1 MSQVYTARR
10 RTAQD
15 HTQAAAPAAQ
25 ERQAAPGLG
34 ADAQAFGMGSR
45 LEELMQERMRQHFLD
60 HQIPEAEREADRLAS
75 AAQGARTP
83 EEVKTRMGERL
94 GADFSGVR
102 FHTDSGAF
110 RTAEDMGA
118 RAYATGRDIYF
129 GQGGFDPAVAAH
141 ELVHTVQQGQVESS
155 APTVSAPAGQV
166 QMLPKRLKAFGH
178 SVAQAAKTVGSG
190 IVQGAKTVGGGIAR
204 VAKAAGSGI
213 VQGAKT
219 VGSNIAQGARTV
231 GGGIARVAKAAGSG
245 IVQGAKTVG
254 SNIAQGART
263 VGGGIARVAKAAGS
277 GIAQGARAVGSSI
290 AQGARTVGSGAARA
304 AKAAGSSY
312 AQGMVN
318 LALTALKAGTGI
330 REFVGGKAGL
340 LKPSEDQ
347 RDQALAKAQQ
357 GDYSQFALLRKED
370 AQAMVDD
377 KKEEIRTRYL
387 PSLRQMRQADTK
399 EMLNPVTR
407 KAMSQ
412 LARDESLLDGQRQQI
427 REAGE
432 AMDQRMM
439 VNTMKKVSPVQR
451 AQLIQHY
458 QDMDDQ
464 KRLAR
469 EYERSRSGKTF
480 LGSEGDGTL
489 LGAVVAREQA
499 LANVKQRNTRSVG
512 EAQQLADSDIAR
524 AQNSGDA
531 LLRLMFIMQ
540 LGNFQRTDGSKDAK
554 TNRAWDQTMANAFSH
569 GGRTGFVFAGED
581 AKAAGG
587 TGTDAVF
594 DAVFGAQG
602 GAGAGVHVRAAGTH
616 HMKTPEVGKGM
627 AGYKEQG
634 GIGAALSS
642 KTDSSY
648 QHFGMDMG
656 IGGVGN
662 LGTAGEG
669 GQGQMINADGRSGH
683 MYIGRKMGT
692 ASHKGGLL
700 VGLESDSPYR
710 MNQTGHMHNAAA
722 QAEEGSSTGGLKVDI
737 QGNKYGG
744 RTVDLSGLSNKEMVA
759 TLAAFS
765 THFKSLRDTNEDA
778 YNALLEQISGK
789 RMDTASM
796 NALLDQMLAGRQNAA
811 LLAKLKQMRQS

>member
-15 HTQAAAPAAQ
+15 HTQAAAPASQ
-25 ERQAAPGLG
+25 GRQAAPGLG

-45 LEELMQERMRQHFLD
+45 LVELMQERMRQHFLD

-110 RTAEDMGA
+110 HTAEDMGA

-190 IVQGAKTVGGGIAR
+190 IVQGAK
-204 VAKAAGSGI
+204 
-213 VQGAKT
+213 
-219 VGSNIAQGARTV
+219 TV

-531 LLRLMFIMQ
+531 LLRLMFMMQ

>member
-15 HTQAAAPAAQ
+15 HTQAAAPASQ
-25 ERQAAPGLG
+25 GRQAAPGLG
-34 ADAQAFGMGSR
+34 ADAQASGMGSR

-110 RTAEDMGA
+110 HTAEDMGA

-190 IVQGAKTVGGGIAR
+190 IVQGAK
-204 VAKAAGSGI
+204 
-213 VQGAKT
+213 
-219 VGSNIAQGARTV
+219 
-231 GGGIARVAKAAGSG
+231 
-245 IVQGAKTVG
+245 
-254 SNIAQGART
+254 T

-531 LLRLMFIMQ
+531 LLRLMFMMQ

-765 THFKSLRDTNEDA
+765 THFKGLRDTNEAA

-811 LLAKLKQMRQS
+811 LLAKLKQMRQSYPA

>member
-25 ERQAAPGLG
+25 GRQAAPGLG

-102 FHTDSGAF
+102 F
-110 RTAEDMGA
+110 
-118 RAYATGRDIYF
+118 AYATGRDIYF

-190 IVQGAKTVGGGIAR
+190 IVQGAK
-204 VAKAAGSGI
+204 
-213 VQGAKT
+213 
-219 VGSNIAQGARTV
+219 
-231 GGGIARVAKAAGSG
+231 
-245 IVQGAKTVG
+245 
-254 SNIAQGART
+254 T

-531 LLRLMFIMQ
+531 LLRLMFMMQ

-765 THFKSLRDTNEDA
+765 THFKGLRDTNEDA

>member
-60 HQIPEAEREADRLAS
+60 HQIPEAEREADWLAS

-129 GQGGFDPAVAAH
+129 GHGGFDPAVAAH

-231 GGGIARVAKAAGSG
+231 GGGI
-245 IVQGAKTVG
+245 
-254 SNIAQGART
+254 
-263 VGGGIARVAKAAGS
+263 
-277 GIAQGARAVGSSI
+277 
-290 AQGARTVGSGAARA
+290 ARA

-531 LLRLMFIMQ
+531 LLRLMFMMQ

>member
-15 HTQAAAPAAQ
+15 HTQAAAPASQ
-25 ERQAAPGLG
+25 GRQAAPGLG
-34 ADAQAFGMGSR
+34 ADAQASGMGSR

-110 RTAEDMGA
+110 HTAEDMGA

-190 IVQGAKTVGGGIAR
+190 IVQGAKTVG
-204 VAKAAGSGI
+204 SGI
-213 VQGAKT
+213 E
-219 VGSNIAQGARTV
+219 
-231 GGGIARVAKAAGSG
+231 
-245 IVQGAKTVG
+245 
-254 SNIAQGART
+254 
-263 VGGGIARVAKAAGS
+263 RVAKAAGS

-412 LARDESLLDGQRQQI
+412 LARDESLLDGQRQQL

-531 LLRLMFIMQ
+531 LLRLMFMMQ

-616 HMKTPEVGKGM
+616 HMKTPKVGKGM

-811 LLAKLKQMRQS
+811 LLAKLKQMRQSYPA

>member
-15 HTQAAAPAAQ
+15 HTQAAAPASQ
-25 ERQAAPGLG
+25 GRQAAPGLG

-45 LEELMQERMRQHFLD
+45 LVELMQERMRQHFLD

-110 RTAEDMGA
+110 HTAEDMGA

-178 SVAQAAKTVGSG
+178 SAAQAAKTVGSG

-219 VGSNIAQGARTV
+219 VGS
-231 GGGIARVAKAAGSG
+231 
-245 IVQGAKTVG
+245 
-254 SNIAQGART
+254 
-263 VGGGIARVAKAAGS
+263 GIARVAKAAGS

-304 AKAAGSSY
+304 AKAAGSGI

-318 LALTALKAGTGI
+318 PSLTALKAGTGI

-340 LKPSEDQ
+340 LKPSEAQ

-357 GDYSQFALLRKED
+357 GDYSQFALLRKDD
-370 AQAMVDD
+370 AQAMVDA
-377 KKEEIRTRYL
+377 KKGQIL
-387 PSLRQMRQADTK
+387 ANGMPDPRQVSTA

-412 LARDESLLDGQRQQI
+412 LTRDQSLPAGQRQQL

-432 AMDQRMM
+432 TMDQRMM
-439 VNTMKKVSPVQR
+439 VDTMKKVSTVQR
-451 AQLIQHY
+451 TQLTQHY
-458 QDMDDQ
+458 QNMDDQ

-499 LANVKQRNTRSVG
+499 LANVKQGNTRSVG

-531 LLRLMFIMQ
+531 LLRLMFMMQ

-554 TNRAWDQTMANAFSH
+554 TNQAWDQTMANAFSH

-722 QAEEGSSTGGLKVDI
+722 QAEEGSSTGGLKADI

-744 RTVDLSGLSNKEMVA
+744 RTVDLSGLTNKEMVA
-759 TLAAFS
+759 TLNAFTS
-765 THFKSLRDTNEDA
+765 HFSRLRDEDEGA
-778 YNALLEQISGK
+778 YNDLLERISGK
-789 RMDTASM
+789 RMDADSM
-796 NALLDQMLAGRQNAA
+796 NALLGQMLAGEENEA
-811 LLAKLKQMRQS
+811 LLAKLKSMRRNYSA

>member
-25 ERQAAPGLG
+25 GRQAVPGLG
-34 ADAQAFGMGSR
+34 VDAQAFGMGSR

-110 RTAEDMGA
+110 HTAEDMGA

-178 SVAQAAKTVGSG
+178 SAAQAAKTVGSG

-213 VQGAKT
+213 V
-219 VGSNIAQGARTV
+219 
-231 GGGIARVAKAAGSG
+231 
-245 IVQGAKTVG
+245 
-254 SNIAQGART
+254 QGART

-304 AKAAGSSY
+304 AKAAGSGI

-318 LALTALKAGTGI
+318 PSLTTLKAGTGI

-340 LKPSEDQ
+340 LKPSEAQ

-357 GDYSQFALLRKED
+357 GDYSQFALLRKDD
-370 AQAMVDD
+370 AQAMVDA
-377 KKEEIRTRYL
+377 KKGQIL
-387 PSLRQMRQADTK
+387 ANGMPDPRQVSTA

-412 LARDESLLDGQRQQI
+412 LTRDQSLPAGQRQQL

-432 AMDQRMM
+432 TMDQRMM
-439 VNTMKKVSPVQR
+439 VDTMKKVSTVQR
-451 AQLIQHY
+451 TQLTQHY
-458 QDMDDQ
+458 QNMDDQ

-469 EYERSRSGKTF
+469 EYERSKSGKTF

-499 LANVKQRNTRSVG
+499 LANVKQGNTRSVG

-531 LLRLMFIMQ
+531 LLRLMFMMQ

-616 HMKTPEVGKGM
+616 HMKTPKVGKGM

>member
-15 HTQAAAPAAQ
+15 HTQAAAPASQ
-25 ERQAAPGLG
+25 GRQAAPGLG
-34 ADAQAFGMGSR
+34 ADAQASGMGSR

-178 SVAQAAKTVGSG
+178 SAAQAAKTVGSG
-190 IVQGAKTVGGGIAR
+190 IVQGAKTVGSGIAR

-219 VGSNIAQGARTV
+219 VGS
-231 GGGIARVAKAAGSG
+231 GIARA
-245 IVQGAKTVG
+245 
-254 SNIAQGART
+254 
-263 VGGGIARVAKAAGS
+263 AKAAGS

-304 AKAAGSSY
+304 AKAAGSGI

-318 LALTALKAGTGI
+318 PSLTALKAGTGI

-340 LKPSEDQ
+340 LKPSEAQ

-357 GDYSQFALLRKED
+357 GDYSQFALLRKDD
-370 AQAMVDD
+370 AQAMVDA
-377 KKEEIRTRYL
+377 KKGQIL
-387 PSLRQMRQADTK
+387 ANGMPDPRQVSTA

-412 LARDESLLDGQRQQI
+412 LTRDQSLPAGQRQQL

-432 AMDQRMM
+432 TMDQRMM
-439 VNTMKKVSPVQR
+439 VDTMKKVSTVQR
-451 AQLIQHY
+451 TQLTQHY
-458 QDMDDQ
+458 QNMDDQ

-469 EYERSRSGKTF
+469 EYERSKSGKTF

-499 LANVKQRNTRSVG
+499 LANVKQGNTRSVG

-531 LLRLMFIMQ
+531 LLRLMFMMQ

-554 TNRAWDQTMANAFSH
+554 TNQAWDQTMANAFSH

-765 THFKSLRDTNEDA
+765 THFKGLRDTNEDA

-789 RMDTASM
+789 RMNTASM
-796 NALLDQMLAGRQNAA
+796 NVLLDQMLAGRQNAA

>member
-25 ERQAAPGLG
+25 GRQAAPGLG
-34 ADAQAFGMGSR
+34 VDAQAFGMGSR

-204 VAKAAGSGI
+204 VAKAAGNGI

-219 VGSNIAQGARTV
+219 VGS
-231 GGGIARVAKAAGSG
+231 
-245 IVQGAKTVG
+245 
-254 SNIAQGART
+254 
-263 VGGGIARVAKAAGS
+263 GIARVAKAAGS

-304 AKAAGSSY
+304 AKAAGSGI

-318 LALTALKAGTGI
+318 PSLTALKAGTGI

-340 LKPSEDQ
+340 LKPSEAQ

-370 AQAMVDD
+370 AQAMVDA
-377 KKEEIRTRYL
+377 KKGQIL
-387 PSLRQMRQADTK
+387 ANGMPDPRQVSTA

-412 LARDESLLDGQRQQI
+412 LTRDQSLPAGQRQQL

-432 AMDQRMM
+432 TMDQRMM
-439 VNTMKKVSPVQR
+439 VDTMKKVSTVQR
-451 AQLIQHY
+451 TQLTQHY
-458 QDMDDQ
+458 QNMDDQ

-469 EYERSRSGKTF
+469 EYERSKSGKTF

-531 LLRLMFIMQ
+531 LLRLMFMMQ

>member
-1 MSQVYTARR
+1 
-10 RTAQD
+10 
-15 HTQAAAPAAQ
+15 
-25 ERQAAPGLG
+25 
-34 ADAQAFGMGSR
+34 
-45 LEELMQERMRQHFLD
+45 
-60 HQIPEAEREADRLAS
+60 
-75 AAQGARTP
+75 
-83 EEVKTRMGERL
+83 
-94 GADFSGVR
+94 
-102 FHTDSGAF
+102 
-110 RTAEDMGA
+110 
-118 RAYATGRDIYF
+118 
-129 GQGGFDPAVAAH
+129 
-141 ELVHTVQQGQVESS
+141 
-155 APTVSAPAGQV
+155 
-166 QMLPKRLKAFGH
+166 MLPKRLKAFGH

-204 VAKAAGSGI
+204 VAKAAGNGI

-219 VGSNIAQGARTV
+219 VGS
-231 GGGIARVAKAAGSG
+231 
-245 IVQGAKTVG
+245 
-254 SNIAQGART
+254 
-263 VGGGIARVAKAAGS
+263 GIARVAKAAGS

-531 LLRLMFIMQ
+531 LLRLMFMMQ

-616 HMKTPEVGKGM
+616 HMKTPRWAKGM

-700 VGLESDSPYR
+700 VIDIRIVGFPLSHEPDRAHAQRGRPGRRGLQHRRP
-710 MNQTGHMHNAAA
+710 Q
-722 QAEEGSSTGGLKVDI
+722 VDI

-744 RTVDLSGLSNKEMVA
+744 RTVDLSGLSNKENGRHIDGVQHP
-759 TLAAFS
+759 FQRS
-765 THFKSLRDTNEDA
+765 
-778 YNALLEQISGK
+778 
-789 RMDTASM
+789 
-796 NALLDQMLAGRQNAA
+796 AGHE
-811 LLAKLKQMRQS
+811 

>member
-10 RTAQD
+10 RTVQD
-15 HTQAAAPAAQ
+15 HTQAAAPASQ
-25 ERQAAPGLG
+25 GRQAAPGLG

-45 LEELMQERMRQHFLD
+45 LVELMQERMRQHFLD

-83 EEVKTRMGERL
+83 EEVRTRMGERL

-110 RTAEDMGA
+110 HTAEDMGA

-178 SVAQAAKTVGSG
+178 SAAQAAKTVGSG

-219 VGSNIAQGARTV
+219 VGS
-231 GGGIARVAKAAGSG
+231 
-245 IVQGAKTVG
+245 
-254 SNIAQGART
+254 
-263 VGGGIARVAKAAGS
+263 GIARVAKAAGS

-318 LALTALKAGTGI
+318 PSLTALKAGTGI

-340 LKPSEDQ
+340 LKPSEAQ

-357 GDYSQFALLRKED
+357 GDYSQFALLRKDD
-370 AQAMVDD
+370 AQAMVDA
-377 KKEEIRTRYL
+377 KKGQIL
-387 PSLRQMRQADTK
+387 ANGMPDPRQVSTA

-412 LARDESLLDGQRQQI
+412 LTRDQSLPAGQRQQL

-432 AMDQRMM
+432 TMDQRMM
-439 VNTMKKVSPVQR
+439 VDTMKKVSTVQR
-451 AQLIQHY
+451 AQLTQHY
-458 QDMDDQ
+458 QNMDDQ

-469 EYERSRSGKTF
+469 EYERSKSGKTF

-499 LANVKQRNTRSVG
+499 LANVKQGNTRSIG

-531 LLRLMFIMQ
+531 LLRLMFMMQ

-765 THFKSLRDTNEDA
+765 THFKGLRDTNEDA

-789 RMDTASM
+789 RMNTASM

-811 LLAKLKQMRQS
+811 LLAKLKQMRQSYPA

>member
-15 HTQAAAPAAQ
+15 HIQAAAPAAQ

-34 ADAQAFGMGSR
+34 ADTQAFGMGSR

-94 GADFSGVR
+94 GADFSSVR

-110 RTAEDMGA
+110 HTAEDMGA

-245 IVQGAKTVG
+245 I
-254 SNIAQGART
+254 
-263 VGGGIARVAKAAGS
+263 
-277 GIAQGARAVGSSI
+277 AQGARAVGSSI

-312 AQGMVN
+312 TQGMVN

-439 VNTMKKVSPVQR
+439 VDTMKKVSTVQR

-531 LLRLMFIMQ
+531 LLRLMFMMQ

>member
-15 HTQAAAPAAQ
+15 HTQAAAPASQ
-25 ERQAAPGLG
+25 GRQAAPGLR

-110 RTAEDMGA
+110 HTAEDMGA

-190 IVQGAKTVGGGIAR
+190 IVQGAK
-204 VAKAAGSGI
+204 
-213 VQGAKT
+213 
-219 VGSNIAQGARTV
+219 
-231 GGGIARVAKAAGSG
+231 
-245 IVQGAKTVG
+245 
-254 SNIAQGART
+254 T

-531 LLRLMFIMQ
+531 LLRLMFMMQ

>member
-15 HTQAAAPAAQ
+15 HTQAAAPASQ
-25 ERQAAPGLG
+25 GRQAAPGLG
-34 ADAQAFGMGSR
+34 ADAQASGMGSR

-75 AAQGARTP
+75 AAQGART
-83 EEVKTRMGERL
+83 
-94 GADFSGVR
+94 
-102 FHTDSGAF
+102 
-110 RTAEDMGA
+110 
-118 RAYATGRDIYF
+118 
-129 GQGGFDPAVAAH
+129 
-141 ELVHTVQQGQVESS
+141 
-155 APTVSAPAGQV
+155 
-166 QMLPKRLKAFGH
+166 
-178 SVAQAAKTVGSG
+178 
-190 IVQGAKTVGGGIAR
+190 
-204 VAKAAGSGI
+204 
-213 VQGAKT
+213 
-219 VGSNIAQGARTV
+219 
-231 GGGIARVAKAAGSG
+231 
-245 IVQGAKTVG
+245 
-254 SNIAQGART
+254 
-263 VGGGIARVAKAAGS
+263 
-277 GIAQGARAVGSSI
+277 
-290 AQGARTVGSGAARA
+290 VGSGAARA
-304 AKAAGSSY
+304 AKAAGSGI

-318 LALTALKAGTGI
+318 PSLTALKAGTGI

-340 LKPSEDQ
+340 LKPSEAQ

-357 GDYSQFALLRKED
+357 GDYSQFALLRKDD
-370 AQAMVDD
+370 AQAMVDA
-377 KKEEIRTRYL
+377 KKGQIL
-387 PSLRQMRQADTK
+387 ANGMPDPRQVSTA

-412 LARDESLLDGQRQQI
+412 LTRDQSLPAGQRQQL

-432 AMDQRMM
+432 TMDQRMM
-439 VNTMKKVSPVQR
+439 VDTMKKVSTVQR
-451 AQLIQHY
+451 TQLTQHY
-458 QDMDDQ
+458 QNMDDQ

-469 EYERSRSGKTF
+469 EYERSKSGKTF

-499 LANVKQRNTRSVG
+499 LANVKQGNTRSVG

-531 LLRLMFIMQ
+531 LLRLMFMMQ

-765 THFKSLRDTNEDA
+765 THFKGLRDTNEDA

-789 RMDTASM
+789 RMNTASM